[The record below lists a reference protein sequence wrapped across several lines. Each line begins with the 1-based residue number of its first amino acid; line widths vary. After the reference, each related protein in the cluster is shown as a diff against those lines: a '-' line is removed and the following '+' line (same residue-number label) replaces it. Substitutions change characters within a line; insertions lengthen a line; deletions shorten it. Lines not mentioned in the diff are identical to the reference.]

1 MKLFFIAAKKVF
13 LKKFIYIFLFLLII
27 PSCGKSPV
35 EKYQKAVEAFH
46 EGTLDRVSLERFFFK
61 AFGIEKSGAETL
73 FFNKRVI
80 LNSSDEAIEIVFPEE
95 VKLKI
100 ENSIKGNIE
109 YADTGE
115 EIIVLGN
122 KDSFYIFNK
131 EGGFIASHKVNEK
144 EKIDAIAASGKSVF
158 FLMNHEV
165 YSYNWETEKAARL
178 VEDTF
183 PPPYK
188 IYFKADMIVQG
199 DYLALITGIAG
210 SYYISIINTDTASVK
225 MKNIAASSFEFAL
238 TEDEVICIKGSSG
251 KWSLNMYE
259 YKLKNRE
266 KLTPIGKLSGIFL
279 TQHGYIV
286 QDGDDLTIYDFNNN
300 SVDIPFNCSISGRS
314 RNSLIFR
321 FENNNY
327 IIDFDDF
334 KREVSGFNREITAPE
349 I

>member
-1 MKLFFIAAKKVF
+1 MKWFFTIEKKGF
-13 LKKFIYIFLFLLII
+13 LEKFIYIFLFLLII

-35 EKYQKAVEAFH
+35 EKYQKAIEAFQ
-46 EGTLDRVSLERFFFK
+46 EGTLDRVSLERSFFK
-61 AFGIEKSGAETL
+61 AFGIEKPGAETL

-80 LNSSDEAIEIVFPEE
+80 LNNSDEAIEIVFPEK

-109 YADTGE
+109 YADSDR

-122 KDSFYIFNK
+122 KDSFYVFNK
-131 EGGFIASHKVNEK
+131 EGELIASHKVNEK
-144 EKIDAIAASGKSVF
+144 EKIDAIAASGESVF
-158 FLMNHEV
+158 FLMQHEV
-165 YSYNWETEKAARL
+165 YSYNWETGKAAKL
-178 VEDTF
+178 VEGTF

-199 DYLALITGIAG
+199 NYLALITGIAG

-225 MKNIAASSFEFAL
+225 MKNIEASSFEFAF

-251 KWSLNMYE
+251 KWSLNRYE

-286 QDGDDLTIYDFNNN
+286 QEGDDLTIYDFDNN
-300 SVDIPFNCSISGRS
+300 SLDVPFNCSISGRS

-334 KREVSGFNREITAPE
+334 KREVSEFNRKITAPE

>member
-1 MKLFFIAAKKVF
+1 MKWFFTIA
-13 LKKFIYIFLFLLII
+13 KKFIYIFLFLLII
-27 PSCGKSPV
+27 SSCGKSPV
-35 EKYQKAVEAFH
+35 EKYQKAIAAYQ
-46 EGTLDRVSLERFFFK
+46 EGTLDRVSLERSFFK
-61 AFGIEKSGAETL
+61 AFGIEKPGAETL

-80 LNSSDEAIEIVFPEE
+80 LNNSDEAIEIVFPEK

-109 YADTGE
+109 YADTDR

-122 KDSFYIFNK
+122 KDSFYVFNK
-131 EGGFIASHKVNEK
+131 EGKLIASHKVNEK
-144 EKIDAIAASGKSVF
+144 EKIDAIAASGESVF
-158 FLMNHEV
+158 FLMQHEV
-165 YSYNWETEKAARL
+165 YSYKWETGKAVKL
-178 VEDTF
+178 VEGTF

-188 IYFKADMIVQG
+188 IYFKADMIAQG
-199 DYLALITGIAG
+199 NYLALITGIAG
-210 SYYISIINTDTASVK
+210 SYYISIINTDIASVK
-225 MKNIAASSFEFAL
+225 MKNIAASSFEFAF

-251 KWSLNMYE
+251 KWSLNRYE

-266 KLTPIGKLSGIFL
+266 KLTPIGKLSGIFF

-286 QDGDDLTIYDFNNN
+286 QEGDDLTIYDFDNN
-300 SVDIPFNCSISGRS
+300 SVDVPFNCSISGRS

-327 IIDFDDF
+327 IIGFDDF
-334 KREVSGFNREITAPE
+334 KREVSEFNRKVTTPE